1 MTKLQHW
8 NDRLPDS
15 KKKSIQVGVAVA
27 SALVAATIV
36 AIVYST
42 KASRRGLPST
52 SLPKTDKR
60 DGENKQG
67 DSTKCTTGEIDGISY
82 DELVTGDADP
92 NDKLPM
98 VIVFHGLGSTPGNV
112 KPVISKLT
120 SKARII
126 LPRGFESQ
134 GKNFAWWKTR
144 AAGDQSALTTD
155 MAKASSRFKTFLK
168 SIVLCRPTRGLPIV
182 AGHSQGGMM
191 ALGLAATQQGLVD
204 EAVVGSAWLPVGL
217 WRSDMSDAFLVH
229 GSTDEI
235 VPYERTRDMVKSLGT
250 KGNNWELKT
259 IQGHGHGLSGE
270 LSRTWIE
277 AIDHSVSG

>member
-1 MTKLQHW
+1 MAKIQHW
-8 NDRLPDS
+8 YERVPDN

-27 SALVAATIV
+27 SVLVVGTIA
-36 AIVYST
+36 AIVYSGQ
-42 KASRRGLPST
+42 ARRGLPNIF
-52 SLPKTDKR
+52 LPKPDKR
-60 DGENKQG
+60 GGESKQG
-67 DSTKCTTGEIDGISY
+67 NSTKCTSGEIDGVFYEEI
-82 DELVTGDADP
+82 VTGGADP
-92 NDKLPM
+92 NEKLPM
-98 VIVFHGLGSTPGNV
+98 VIAFHGLGSTPGNV

-144 AAGDQSALTTD
+144 AAGDQSALTND
-155 MAKASSRFKTFLK
+155 MAKASARFKTFLK

-235 VPYERTRDMVKSLGT
+235 VPYERTRDMVKSLGA
-250 KGNNWELKT
+250 KGNNWELET

-270 LSRTWIE
+270 LSRTWLE
-277 AIDHSVSG
+277 AIDQSVSG